1 MSKKGKVTHMLM
13 IVLAC
18 LSLTCLISEASAQV
32 TASVRTSKAK
42 YFPWEKISTWITIHV
57 SQEVTTD
64 ADFFRKKFE
73 LELDLRDPGKRKI
86 IPTYYETNPPENEPL
101 PPPPVIP
108 KIVLEAGDYEVVLE
122 DLAEHYSISEI
133 GPYTVRFVTSM
144 TVYEPNPR
152 AVEIA
157 SKIDTF
163 EIVEA
168 GRVAVDVDPGTLS
181 LKSKIKWVTAYI
193 SAFPGGYGPEDVDI
207 DSVELLHNKE
217 SVSADWGD
225 VQGSVLMVK
234 FSGPDVQKMLSP
246 AEEIE
251 LLVTG
256 KFTDSEAFRGGD
268 TIRVIEGAG
277 EK

>member
-1 MSKKGKVTHMLM
+1 MSKKGKFAHMLM

-18 LSLTCLISEASAQV
+18 LSLTCLISEASAEV

-73 LELDLRDPGKRKI
+73 LELDVRDPNNKKI
-86 IPTYYETNPPENEPL
+86 IPTYYEDNPPENEPL

-144 TVYEPNPR
+144 TIYEPNPR

-163 EIVEA
+163 EIIREGLV
-168 GRVAVDVDPGTLS
+168 GVDVDPDALS

-193 SAFPGGYGPEDVDI
+193 SAFPRGYAPDDVDI
-207 DSVELLHNKE
+207 GSVNLRHNDG
-217 SVSADWGD
+217 SVSAEWGD

-234 FSGPDVQKMLSP
+234 FSGPDVQEMLSP

-256 KFTDSEAFRGGD
+256 KFTDLVAFRGSD
-268 TIRVIEGAG
+268 TIRVIEGG
-277 EK
+277 GKK